1 VTRPDTRTGAAPGAG
16 PPAARLGPVFTV
28 VAAGVAMSNLD
39 TFIVNVALPEIG
51 EDLSGS
57 SLSALSWVLNAYAV
71 VFAAL
76 LVPLG
81 DLADRAG
88 ARRAYLLG
96 TAIFTVA
103 SALCALAPSV
113 WALVAAR
120 IAQAA
125 GAAMLTPASL
135 GLLLAAAPPERRTA
149 AVRGWTAISGLA
161 AALGPVAGG
170 LLCQV
175 DWRWAFL
182 INLPVGVA
190 AVVAGLRV
198 LPRTPAARDAR
209 HHDLAGAGVLTI
221 AVAALALGL
230 VRGEEWG
237 WSSAKVIGCLVA
249 AVLLAA
255 VFAIRSARH
264 PDPIVPPALLRV
276 PAFGS
281 ATLANVLFAV
291 AFAAMLLSA
300 VLWCQEMWRWS
311 PLRTGLAIAPG
322 PLMVPALAVGAGS
335 IVRRVGPAPVAAAG
349 CALFAA
355 GIGWWAVAL
364 RPDGGYLTGLLP
376 GMLLT
381 GVGVGLT
388 LPTLISAAVAALP
401 PRSFATGSAVV
412 TMARQVGMV
421 LGVAMLVAALGS
433 PEGTEEAHAA
443 FDGGWLLTL
452 GATAAAGAVASFIRR
467 GQAA

>member
-1 VTRPDTRTGAAPGAG
+1 MTRPDTRTGA
-16 PPAARLGPVFTV
+16 PPEARPSTGRLGPVFAV

-39 TFIVNVALPEIG
+39 MFIVNVALPEIG
-51 EDLSGS
+51 EEMSGS
-57 SLSALSWVLNAYAV
+57 SLPALSWVLNAYAV

-81 DLADRAG
+81 DLADRVG
-88 ARRAYLLG
+88 ARRTYLAG
-96 TAIFTVA
+96 VAIFTAA

-120 IAQAA
+120 IVQAA

-135 GLLLAAAPPERRTA
+135 SLLLAAAPPERRTA

-170 LLCQV
+170 LLCQAG
-175 DWRWAFL
+175 WRWVFL
-182 INLPVGVA
+182 VNLPVGA
-190 AVVAGLRV
+190 AALVAGLYV
-198 LPRTPAARDAR
+198 LPRTAAVRNAR
-209 HHDLAGAGVLTI
+209 RHDTAGAGVLTV

-230 VRGEEWG
+230 VRSDEWG
-237 WSSAKVIGCLVA
+237 WASAEVIGCLA
-249 AVLLAA
+249 AAALLAA
-255 VFAIRSARH
+255 VFAVRSARH

-300 VLWCQEMWRWS
+300 VLWCQEVWRWS
-311 PLRTGLAIAPG
+311 PLRTGLAITPG
-322 PLMVPALAVGAGS
+322 PLMVPALAVGAGP
-335 IVRRVGPAPVAAAG
+335 IVRRVGAAAVAAAG
-349 CALFAA
+349 CAVFAA
-355 GIGWWAVAL
+355 GIGWWAVVL
-364 RPDGGYLTGLLP
+364 EPDGGYLTGMLP

-401 PRSFATGSAVV
+401 PHGFATGSAVV
-412 TMARQVGMV
+412 TMARQIGMV
-421 LGVAMLVAALGS
+421 LGVAMLVAALG
-433 PEGTEEAHAA
+433 GTDEAEAA
-443 FDGGWLLTL
+443 FAGGWLLTL
-452 GATAAAGAVASFIRR
+452 SATAAAAAAAAFIRR
-467 GQAA
+467 GRPA